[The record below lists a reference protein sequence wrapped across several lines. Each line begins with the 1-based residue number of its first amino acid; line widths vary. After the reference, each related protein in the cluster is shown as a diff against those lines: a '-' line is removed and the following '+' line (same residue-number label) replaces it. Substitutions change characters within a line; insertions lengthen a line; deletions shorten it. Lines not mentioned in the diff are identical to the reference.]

1 MFTCAMGGRK
11 HSSEYHVRHA
21 GCRAPSAGERKM
33 REKVHLLACAQ
44 VVFFAVSLVGF
55 LLGVPPA
62 GRGLRLGGPYG
73 SGLAECVSAGAC
85 LFPPEVVSPSVF
97 LPGRASFLRKWSRR
111 VCFCRGVP
119 LSSGSGLAE
128 CVSAGACLFPPE
140 VVQSSVFLPEVVA
153 LEVPPGGGVWR
164 PDVAIGRWNR
174 PVCRLELAGLR
185 AGSSFVAKKRKL

>member
-1 MFTCAMGGRK
+1 
-11 HSSEYHVRHA
+11 
-21 GCRAPSAGERKM
+21 M

-62 GRGLRLGGPYG
+62 GRGLRLGGPY
-73 SGLAECVSAGAC
+73 
-85 LFPPEVVSPSVF
+85 
-97 LPGRASFLRKWSRR
+97 
-111 VCFCRGVP
+111 
-119 LSSGSGLAE
+119 GSGLAE

>member
-1 MFTCAMGGRK
+1 MGGRK

-44 VVFFAVSLVGF
+44 VVFFAVSLVELLPGGF
-55 LLGVPPA
+55 PWPCFCLVVPLGELSL
-62 GRGLRLGGPYG
+62 GR
-73 SGLAECVSAGAC
+73 VSAGRASRRAW
-85 LFPPEVVSPSVF
+85 FA
-97 LPGRASFLRKWSRR
+97 PGRYLRKWSRR

-119 LSSGSGLAE
+119 LSSGSGPVG
-128 CVSAGACLFPPE
+128 CVSAGSGRAGRASRWLG
-140 VVQSSVFLPEVVA
+140 
-153 LEVPPGGGVWR
+153 LESGWVWSLAR
-164 PDVAIGRWNR
+164 AIGRWNR